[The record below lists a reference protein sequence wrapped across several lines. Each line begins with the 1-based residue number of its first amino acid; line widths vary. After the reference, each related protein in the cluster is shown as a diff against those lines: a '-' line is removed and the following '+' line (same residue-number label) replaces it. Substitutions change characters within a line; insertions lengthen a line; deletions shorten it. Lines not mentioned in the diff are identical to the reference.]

1 MKGRGG
7 EGRGGEG
14 RGGEGRGGE
23 GRGVKGRGVKGRG
36 GGVECKEGLLPSVSG
51 VREAKLCVYACV
63 CVRAYVLHST
73 VP

>member
-7 EGRGGEG
+7 ERREGRGGEG
-14 RGGEGRGGE
+14 RGGERSGGE
-23 GRGVKGRGVKGRG
+23 

-51 VREAKLCVYACV
+51 VREAKLCVYACMCV
-63 CVRAYVLHST
+63 CAYVLHST